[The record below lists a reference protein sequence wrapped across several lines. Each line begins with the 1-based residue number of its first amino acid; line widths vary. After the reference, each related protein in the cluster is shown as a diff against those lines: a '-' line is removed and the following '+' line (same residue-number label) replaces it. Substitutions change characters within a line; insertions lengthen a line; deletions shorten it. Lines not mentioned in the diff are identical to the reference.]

1 MREMPMPPNRHLGII
16 ASTTLLSRLRTFKLP
31 TPISVTLKT
40 VTHVPRN
47 ARATLLTPSLRLWAR
62 LHSAALTFCYP
73 ASTCF
78 NLASLRAIARHACE
92 AVVLIM
98 QWWHFR
104 SLVGSNS
111 QQTRVQQYSYG
122 MFRTHSCGREQYT
135 RVGAAIEVYQ

>member
-1 MREMPMPPNRHLGII
+1 MREMPIPPNRHLGII
-16 ASTTLLSRLRTFKLP
+16 ASTTLLSRLRTFKLS
-31 TPISVTLKT
+31 TPISATLKT

-73 ASTCF
+73 ASTCV

-98 QWWHFR
+98 QRWHFAAW
-104 SLVGSNS
+104 SAVTPNKHVCSSIATACFVLTPVVENS
-111 QQTRVQQYSYG
+111 IHAWVPR
-122 MFRTHSCGREQYT
+122 
-135 RVGAAIEVYQ
+135 